1 MAKPSKR
8 PVPDPVAWAR
18 ATKRRTGGQACALC
32 GCADAMRAVRAWIP
46 LWKSGAITVSI
57 AQAADYLNAHTPW
70 KGAVGT
76 FRRCLK
82 EHHGFSTCG

>member
-1 MAKPSKR
+1 
-8 PVPDPVAWAR
+8 
-18 ATKRRTGGQACALC
+18 
-32 GCADAMRAVRAWIP
+32 MRAVRAWIP
-46 LWKSGAITVSI
+46 LWRAGTITVSI